1 MEEASVAGESPDR
14 SKQRESS
21 EEPTS
26 GSAGPV
32 PEARTGASET
42 RDPRLAVARED
53 TKRSSGSAGSGSG
66 GGVDTAT
73 RVLSVRE
80 TEQEAETS
88 GEDDDAGASAADSSG
103 ASEGDDA
110 VPAAGNDGRL
120 RDAVAAW
127 VATADE
133 RAAANAR
140 LEDEQDPAEPA
151 RDGGEDATAGAVTSG
166 DGASRTD
173 SDTGSGSDT
182 ASDTDAGS
190 DSDSVSGSAS
200 TSGTD
205 PASDAGSGADA
216 PADSDTPSA
225 PGGNTDSAS
234 DPASSSERDA
244 APEPDP
250 VSASGSGSG
259 ADAPSEAGPTT
270 DADRDTAL
278 APASASGAA
287 SDSDPAT
294 ASASASDRDATPVS
308 GHCPDADAPSGSN
321 TPSTPG
327 RDTDPASDT
336 DAAPGPVSDHG
347 PDADAPSGS
356 DTPSTPGRDTD
367 PAPDT
372 DATPDPVSDHGPDAD
387 APSGSDTPSTPRR
400 DTDPT
405 PGTDP
410 APELDHGPDA
420 DVSPAPGSARGGDAA
435 PGTATSSASDPASGG
450 NEEPAV
456 DEGPATDAGS
466 ADVSGSGAGP
476 APERK
481 AGSTPAPETKPG
493 PKSRPEPDPGSDVEP
508 GSGRD
513 GDDGGR
519 GTDGDDRDGDRG
531 DSAPPVDQPTA
542 VFKAPRLDKPAVD
555 QPTTMLKLGDAAS
568 AARKAG
574 QKGDAPAQSESDAER
589 TSKFVALRNPDDP
602 ANRKPPRPP
611 QAPQAAQATEAPKAP
626 SPGPKP
632 PQAPR
637 TGVTAARPH
646 VGPDRTTQ
654 QPLPP
659 KPPLDLLAELTNTPP
674 PPETPLRTTVRRV
687 KIWTPLVAL
696 LVIVL
701 GVVQA
706 MRPLPAPTLDL
717 TAHDS
722 FTFDGGKPQ
731 IPWPESGQAA
741 LDVQGIGSFGSSG
754 DQKPVPIASV
764 AKVMTAYVILRDH
777 PLKSGAEGPKIK
789 IDQAAEEQSDAGD
802 ESTVNVYAG
811 DSISQREALK
821 AVLIASANN
830 VARLLARWDAGS
842 EKAFVEKMN
851 AAAKDLG
858 MTNTTYTDPSGL
870 NNTTVSTAVDQVKL
884 AKAAMKSPAF
894 REVAAMMSYN
904 DYKGVNHGN
913 WNHLVGHNG
922 VVGIKTGT
930 TTSALGNLVFAAK
943 KEVGGETRT
952 IVGAVVRQPDVGGG
966 ILDAALDA
974 SDELIRAAQD
984 TLQSST
990 ILKKGSVVGYVDDG
1004 LGGRTPVVATKDVK
1018 AVGWGGLTVKLTFDA
1033 DEVPHAAKA
1042 GTKVGTL
1049 TVGDGG
1055 TSGAVKVPVALR
1067 DDLVEPGLSDKLT
1080 RLG

>member
-1 MEEASVAGESPDR
+1 MAGESPDR

-32 PEARTGASET
+32 PEARTGSSQA
-42 RDPRLAVARED
+42 RDPRLTVTREEA
-53 TKRSSGSAGSGSG
+53 KRSADSG

-73 RVLSVRE
+73 RVLSVRD
-80 TEQEAETS
+80 TESDADAS
-88 GEDDDAGASAADSSG
+88 GEDTDATGAPEASAGTG
-103 ASEGDDA
+103 APSDASDPTAAPEPSDASQDDREEE
-110 VPAAGNDGRL
+110 PAPGNDGRL
-120 RDAVAAW
+120 RDVVAAW

-140 LEDEQDPAEPA
+140 PADGREAEDAEQTPQGGGDGDATEAGTASPAEGA
-151 RDGGEDATAGAVTSG
+151 EDGKDDEDGPRRETAQPREASGHTADSEADATPVKDSATDTTSG
-166 DGASRTD
+166 SDSGSDAPAASGKG
-173 SDTGSGSDT
+173 SDTGSASGPGSAVGSHARSGSDTAYGTDSSSTPDRTAGTTPASGPDTTTDTDTGRGSASGPGSDTGSHARSGSDT
-182 ASDTDAGS
+182 ASGTDSSSTPDRTAGTTPASGPDTTTDMGRGSASGPGSAAGS
-190 DSDSVSGSAS
+190 GSRSGSSPASVSGSDTAPDA
-200 TSGTD
+200 GTD
-205 PASDAGSGADA
+205 
-216 PADSDTPSA
+216 T
-225 PGGNTDSAS
+225 
-234 DPASSSERDA
+234 
-244 APEPDP
+244 DP
-250 VSASGSGSG
+250 VTGS
-259 ADAPSEAGPTT
+259 ET
-270 DADRDTAL
+270 DADRAVGSDAVP
-278 APASASGAA
+278 AVGAGPEPDGGSDSGPASGEASGA
-287 SDSDPAT
+287 DSRPGT
-294 ASASASDRDATPVS
+294 VS
-308 GHCPDADAPSGSN
+308 GAQTVSG
-321 TPSTPG
+321 
-327 RDTDPASDT
+327 
-336 DAAPGPVSDHG
+336 
-347 PDADAPSGS
+347 
-356 DTPSTPGRDTD
+356 
-367 PAPDT
+367 
-372 DATPDPVSDHGPDAD
+372 
-387 APSGSDTPSTPRR
+387 
-400 DTDPT
+400 
-405 PGTDP
+405 
-410 APELDHGPDA
+410 
-420 DVSPAPGSARGGDAA
+420 RGGDAGKGDGA
-435 PGTATSSASDPASGG
+435 PS
-450 NEEPAV
+450 
-456 DEGPATDAGS
+456 
-466 ADVSGSGAGP
+466 
-476 APERK
+476 
-481 AGSTPAPETKPG
+481 
-493 PKSRPEPDPGSDVEP
+493 
-508 GSGRD
+508 
-513 GDDGGR
+513 
-519 GTDGDDRDGDRG
+519 
-531 DSAPPVDQPTA
+531 VDQPTA
-542 VFKAPRLDKPAVD
+542 VFKTPRKPAVD
-555 QPTTMLKLGDAAS
+555 QPTTMLKLGNAAS
-568 AARKAG
+568 AAEKAG
-574 QKGDAPAQSESDAER
+574 QKGDAPARSESDAER

-602 ANRKPPRPP
+602 ANRQPP
-611 QAPQAAQATEAPKAP
+611 QPPQAAQSAQTSEAPKA
-626 SPGPKP
+626 

-674 PPETPLRTTVRRV
+674 PPETPLRTTMRRV
-687 KIWTPLVAL
+687 KIWTPLVLL
-696 LVIVL
+696 LVIIL
-701 GVVQA
+701 GVVQS

-717 TAHDS
+717 TAQDS
-722 FTFDGGKPQ
+722 FTFEGGKPQ

-789 IDQAAEEQSDAGD
+789 IDQAAEDQSDAGD

-842 EKAFVEKMN
+842 EKAFVAKMN

-884 AKAAMKSPAF
+884 AKEAMKSPAF

-984 TLQSST
+984 TLRSST
-990 ILKKGSVVGYVDDG
+990 VLKKGSVVGYVDDG

-1033 DEVPHAAKA
+1033 DEVPHTAKA
-1042 GTKVGTL
+1042 GTKVGSL

-1055 TSGAVKVPVALR
+1055 TSGAVKVPVALGE
-1067 DDLVEPGLSDKLT
+1067 DLVEPGFSDKLT

>member
-1 MEEASVAGESPDR
+1 MEEASVAGESPDS

-32 PEARTGASET
+32 PEARTEASER

-53 TKRSSGSAGSGSG
+53 AKRSAGSAGSGSG
-66 GGVDTAT
+66 GIDTAT

-80 TEQEAETS
+80 TGPEAEAS
-88 GEDDDAGASAADSSG
+88 GEDDAAGADASSDAPVAPERSESPDG
-103 ASEGDDA
+103 SEGGDA
-110 VPAAGNDGRL
+110 TPTAGSDGRL

-140 LEDEQDPAEPA
+140 LGDAPDAEESSRNGDEDDETEAPEGAGDAPSREAAAPQDTERAEQA
-151 RDGGEDATAGAVTSG
+151 DGDAADDAGPDAGSAS
-166 DGASRTD
+166 DGAQ
-173 SDTGSGSDT
+173 GSTT
-182 ASDTDAGS
+182 AADPDTDAEAGAAP
-190 DSDSVSGSAS
+190 DSG
-200 TSGTD
+200 SGTD
-205 PASDAGSGADA
+205 
-216 PADSDTPSA
+216 
-225 PGGNTDSAS
+225 
-234 DPASSSERDA
+234 
-244 APEPDP
+244 
-250 VSASGSGSG
+250 
-259 ADAPSEAGPTT
+259 
-270 DADRDTAL
+270 
-278 APASASGAA
+278 
-287 SDSDPAT
+287 AT
-294 ASASASDRDATPVS
+294 
-308 GHCPDADAPSGSN
+308 
-321 TPSTPG
+321 
-327 RDTDPASDT
+327 
-336 DAAPGPVSDHG
+336 
-347 PDADAPSGS
+347 
-356 DTPSTPGRDTD
+356 

-372 DATPDPVSDHGPDAD
+372 KPDQEPDAD
-387 APSGSDTPSTPRR
+387 SE
-400 DTDPT
+400 
-405 PGTDP
+405 P
-410 APELDHGPDA
+410 APDA
-420 DVSPAPGSARGGDAA
+420 QAASSRDGDA
-435 PGTATSSASDPASGG
+435 
-450 NEEPAV
+450 
-456 DEGPATDAGS
+456 
-466 ADVSGSGAGP
+466 
-476 APERK
+476 
-481 AGSTPAPETKPG
+481 
-493 PKSRPEPDPGSDVEP
+493 
-508 GSGRD
+508 D
-513 GDDGGR
+513 GDDGP
-519 GTDGDDRDGDRG
+519 
-531 DSAPPVDQPTA
+531 PPVDQPTA
-542 VFKAPRLDKPAVD
+542 VFKAPRPGRPAVD

-568 AARKAG
+568 AAKKAG
-574 QKGDAPAQSESDAER
+574 QKSGQKSDGPARSEGDAER

-602 ANRKPPRPP
+602 ANRRPP
-611 QAPQAAQATEAPKAP
+611 GTAQSAPAAEAPKAP
-626 SPGPKP
+626 ATEPKG

-637 TGVTAARPH
+637 TGVTAARSH

-687 KIWTPLVAL
+687 KIWTPLVIL
-696 LVIVL
+696 LVIVF
-701 GVVQA
+701 GVVQS

-717 TAHDS
+717 TAQDS
-722 FTFDGGKPQ
+722 FSFDGGKPQ

-764 AKVMTAYVILRDH
+764 AKVMTAYLVLRDH

-789 IDQAAEEQSDAGD
+789 IDQAAEDQSQAGQ
-802 ESTVNVYAG
+802 ESTVDVFAG
-811 DSISQREALK
+811 DSISQREALQ
-821 AVLIASANN
+821 AILIASANN

-851 AAAKDLG
+851 GAAKDLG

-884 AKAAMKSPAF
+884 AKAAMKEPAF

-904 DYKGVNHGN
+904 DYKGENHGN
-913 WNHLVGHNG
+913 WNQLVGHNG

-984 TLQSST
+984 TLKSST
-990 ILKKGSVVGYVDDG
+990 IIKKGSVVGYVDDG
-1004 LGGRTPVVATKDVK
+1004 LGGRTPVVASQDVK
-1018 AVGWGGLTVKLTFDA
+1018 AVGWGGLTVKLTFTA
-1033 DEVPHAAKA
+1033 DEVPHTAKA

-1055 TSGAVKVPVALR
+1055 TSGAVKVPVALGS
-1067 DDLVEPGLSDKLT
+1067 DLVEPGFTDKLT